1 METST
6 PQIPEQ
12 AKKKNKAIFI
22 LPVVLGA
29 GLFFGIKS
37 YLHGQHFEST
47 DNAQIETTTLPIVT
61 RVSGYIDSSSVS
73 DFSEVKAGQL
83 LLKIDDREYII
94 AVKQAQA
101 DLSSALAD
109 LSAAQSNLN
118 NSTANSAVVKANSD
132 VQKTRLDKAKADLA
146 RDQAMFNEGAIT
158 KKQFDD
164 SKANYETT
172 LKQLDAN
179 NQQLV
184 FANSQNATSNAQ
196 IEKAKAAVELRQA
209 MLEQAQLRLS
219 YTKIYS
225 SINGKIGKRNLEKG
239 QFVQP
244 GQSLM
249 TVVSNDVFWVVANFK
264 ETQVEKL
271 KIGQAVSIEIDG
283 YPNTDVKGTV
293 ESLSEATGARFSLLP
308 PDNASGNFVKVTQR
322 VPVKIRI
329 ENINDLRSIL
339 KAGMST
345 NVTVDVR

>member
-1 METST
+1 
-6 PQIPEQ
+6 
-12 AKKKNKAIFI
+12 
-22 LPVVLGA
+22 
-29 GLFFGIKS
+29 
-37 YLHGQHFEST
+37 
-47 DNAQIETTTLPIVT
+47 
-61 RVSGYIDSSSVS
+61 
-73 DFSEVKAGQL
+73 
-83 LLKIDDREYII
+83 
-94 AVKQAQA
+94 
-101 DLSSALAD
+101 
-109 LSAAQSNLN
+109 
-118 NSTANSAVVKANSD
+118 
-132 VQKTRLDKAKADLA
+132 
-146 RDQAMFNEGAIT
+146 
-158 KKQFDD
+158 
-164 SKANYETT
+164 
-172 LKQLDAN
+172 
-179 NQQLV
+179 
-184 FANSQNATSNAQ
+184 
-196 IEKAKAAVELRQA
+196 